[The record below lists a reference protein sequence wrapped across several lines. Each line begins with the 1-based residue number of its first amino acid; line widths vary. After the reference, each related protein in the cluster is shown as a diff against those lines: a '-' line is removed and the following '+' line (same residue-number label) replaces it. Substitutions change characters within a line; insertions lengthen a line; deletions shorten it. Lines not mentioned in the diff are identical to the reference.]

1 MPKESVDETIRQYLT
16 YVHDPNSLVDQGKV
30 AELEAAAERTPD
42 LIERLKVYSELV
54 ALCSVDIDD
63 IKAKFIKHAA
73 AWAKANDI
81 SAEAFRRMNV
91 PEEVLRAAKIVGGA
105 PKKKAET
112 RRVVV
117 DPHSDGTQRRTRVPV
132 ERIREHIPATG
143 DFTIKSV
150 AEASGASDA
159 TVRKLIL
166 ELKDRREVTEVGTE
180 RAPGARGRGA
190 AVYRCL

>member
-1 MPKESVDETIRQYLT
+1 MPKESVDETIRQYLSF
-16 YVHDPNSLVDQGKV
+16 VADPNSLVDQAKI
-30 AELEAAAERTPD
+30 AELEATAEGTSD
-42 LIERLKVYSELV
+42 LIARLKIYSELV
-54 ALCSVDIDD
+54 ALCSVDVDD
-63 IKAKFIKHAA
+63 IKAKFIKNAA
-73 AWAKANDI
+73 AWAKANGV

-91 PEEVLRAAKIVGGA
+91 PEEVLRAAKIVAGA
-105 PKKKAET
+105 PKKAAT

-117 DPHSDGTQRRTRVPV
+117 EPHADGAQRRTRIPI

-166 ELKDRREVTEVGTE
+166 ELKERREVTEVGTE

-190 AVYRCL
+190 TVYRCL